1 MKRTLLTMAGVVLL
15 GLSLSACF
23 GGGGGSDST
32 TATVTPPAVTPKFE
46 AGFGTNFATAY
57 QGTANS
63 EPKDVAAGDTIA
75 VNPTAEPVA
84 LP

>member
-1 MKRTLLTMAGVVLL
+1 MTRTLLTAAGIVLL

-23 GGGGGSDST
+23 GGGGNDST
-32 TATVTPPAVTPKFE
+32 TATVTPPAVTPRFE
-46 AGFGTNFATAY
+46 AGFGNNFATAY

>member
-1 MKRTLLTMAGVVLL
+1 MKRNFVVAAGAILL
-15 GLSLSACF
+15 GISLSACF
-23 GGGGGSDST
+23 GGGGKDST

-46 AGFGTNFATAY
+46 TAFGGNFATAF
-57 QGTANS
+57 QGSSTG
-63 EPKDVAAGDTIA
+63 EPKDVAPGDTIA

>member
-1 MKRTLLTMAGVVLL
+1 MKRMLFTAAGAILL

-23 GGGGGSDST
+23 GGGGKDTPAT
-32 TATVTPPAVTPKFE
+32 TAVVTPPAPKFE
-46 AGFGTNFATAY
+46 AGFGANFATAY

-63 EPKDVAAGDTIA
+63 EPRDVAAGDTIA